1 MIAAADQATAD
12 QATAD
17 QATAGRATAEQAT
30 AEQATADRAT
40 ADRATAEQATAD
52 APRRGRP
59 RSETARRAILR
70 AASELLLE
78 RGLNS
83 ISMDAVAE
91 RAGTGKATIYRW
103 WPSKELLALD
113 ALFSEWEPSQPA
125 TRDTGALAG
134 DLLALMLPWA
144 RKLAAKP
151 YGRLIAALVTK
162 ARGDAQ
168 FAEEYRVRFIEPRRG
183 PARVI
188 FARAIDRGEIPADT
202 DIEAAAD
209 LLYGPF
215 YHRMLQGHAP
225 LTDRFART
233 IVGYVVAAL
242 SPRTHSEAAA
252 EDERPATMEPA
263 R

>member
-1 MIAAADQATAD
+1 MMAAADQAT
-12 QATAD
+12 
-17 QATAGRATAEQAT
+17 
-30 AEQATADRAT
+30 
-40 ADRATAEQATAD
+40 D

-59 RSETARRAILR
+59 RSETARKAILR

-113 ALFSEWEPSQPA
+113 ALFSEWESTQPP
-125 TRDTGALAG
+125 TPDTGALSG
-134 DLLALMLPWA
+134 DLLAVMLPWA
-144 RKLAAKP
+144 RQLAAKP
-151 YGRLIAALVTK
+151 YGPLIAAFVTR
-162 ARGDAQ
+162 AQGDAA
-168 FAEEYRVRFIEPRRG
+168 FAEEYRARFIEPRRA

-188 FARAIDRGEIPADT
+188 FARAIERGEIPPET

-215 YHRMLQGHAP
+215 YHRLLQGHAA
-225 LTDRFART
+225 LSDRFAYT

-242 SPRTHSEAAA
+242 SRPTHGEAAA
-252 EDERPATMEPA
+252 EGECRATIEPVP
-263 R
+263 

>member
-1 MIAAADQATAD
+1 MAAANRAD
-12 QATAD
+12 QVTV
-17 QATAGRATAEQAT
+17 
-30 AEQATADRAT
+30 
-40 ADRATAEQATAD
+40 D

-59 RSETARRAILR
+59 RSEIARKAILR

-113 ALFSEWEPSQPA
+113 ALFSEWESAQPA
-125 TRDTGALAG
+125 TRDTGALSG

-144 RKLAAKP
+144 RQLAARP
-151 YGRLIAALVTK
+151 YGRLVAAFVTK
-162 ARGDAQ
+162 AQGDAT
-168 FAEEYRVRFIEPRRG
+168 FAEEYRARFIEPRRA

-188 FARAIDRGEIPADT
+188 FARAIDRGEIPPDT

-215 YHRMLQGHAP
+215 YHRLLQGHAA
-225 LTDRFART
+225 LSDRFAHT
-233 IVGYVVAAL
+233 IVSYVVAAL
-242 SPRTHSEAAA
+242 SRPTHADAEPEAEA
-252 EDERPATMEPA
+252 EPEAVAEAEVEGERPARVKPA
-263 R
+263 P

>member
-1 MIAAADQATAD
+1 MAPAD
-12 QATAD
+12 
-17 QATAGRATAEQAT
+17 
-30 AEQATADRAT
+30 
-40 ADRATAEQATAD
+40 QATAD

-59 RSETARRAILR
+59 RSETARKAILR

-113 ALFSEWEPSQPA
+113 ALFSEWESTQPP
-125 TRDTGALAG
+125 TRDTGALSG
-134 DLLALMLPWA
+134 DLLTLMLPWA
-144 RKLAAKP
+144 RQLAAKP
-151 YGRLIAALVTK
+151 YGRLIAAFVTK
-162 ARGDAQ
+162 AQGDAA
-168 FAEEYRVRFIEPRRG
+168 FAEEYRARFIEPRRA

-188 FARAIDRGEIPADT
+188 FARAMARGEIPPETDT
-202 DIEAAAD
+202 EAAAD

-215 YHRMLQGHAP
+215 YHRLLQGHAA
-225 LTDRFART
+225 LNDHFAHT

-242 SPRTHSEAAA
+242 SRPTQAEAAT
-252 EDERPATMEPA
+252 EGEHRATMEPGP
-263 R
+263 